1 MGCCIIQ
8 PQGTVFPT
16 FMSQADSQ
24 RSKVGLPDGNR
35 TTRSQ
40 LRKIERRQWGL
51 WVSAAV
57 IALLLTSGLALFA
70 LSIPHAEGDIT
81 FLLNLPRA
89 LYGLLSLVLLF
100 DIYVVYQQLQ
110 IHRMHARLYEQQEIF
125 RLIGEN
131 AADMI
136 AVVDTRGRRLYNSPS
151 YQKTL
156 GYSEEEL
163 RNTAAFEQIHPD
175 DRKFV
180 KEAAEEARRTG
191 VGRKLEY
198 RIRHKNGA
206 WRILESTA
214 SVIQD
219 DYGESHKV
227 VIVNRDITD
236 RRESEKLTRET
247 QARQAQKMEA
257 IGRLSG
263 GIAHDFNN
271 LLGVIIGYTEV
282 MEPHVSPSD
291 PLHKSVQEIKKAGER
306 AALLTRQLLAFSRQQ
321 VLEPKV
327 LDLNTVVVDV
337 ENLLRRAIGEDI
349 ELTTVLEPTL
359 GRVMADKGQIEQVI
373 MNLAVNARD
382 AMPNGGKLNIE
393 TANAELDATFVRDTP
408 YVRPGPYVQLVFTD
422 TGTGM
427 DAETQAHIFEPF
439 FTTKERGKGTG
450 LGLATSYGVVKQ
462 SNGYIWVYSERGKGT
477 TFQICLPRVEAA
489 VQAESPEKCQPRS
502 WQGEET
508 ILLVEDEDSLR
519 TVTRDL
525 LLQNG
530 FEVLEADGG
539 LQGLESAQRHHG
551 PIHLLLTDVV
561 MSVINGPTLAEKLA
575 ASHPEMKVLYMSGY
589 TDYVIGRNGNLES
602 GTHLLAKPYTRE
614 TLLRKVR
621 AVLDLDTVTNCA

>member
-136 AVVDTRGRRLYNSPS
+136 AVVDTSGRRLYNSPS

-236 RRESEKLTRET
+236 RRESEKSTRET

>member
-1 MGCCIIQ
+1 MN
-8 PQGTVFPT
+8 
-16 FMSQADSQ
+16 QADSQ
-24 RSKVGLPDGNR
+24 ASKVAGPDENH

-51 WVSAAV
+51 WVSAAM

-81 FLLNLPRA
+81 YLLNIPRA
-89 LYGLLSLVLLF
+89 LYGLLGLVLLF
-100 DIYVVYQQLQ
+100 DVYVVYQQLQ
-110 IHRMHARLYEQQEIF
+110 IHRMHLRLHEQQDLF

-136 AVVDTRGRRLYNSPS
+136 AVVDTSGRRLYNSPS
-151 YQKTL
+151 YQRTL

-180 KEAAEEARRTG
+180 KEAAEEAGRTG
-191 VGRKLEY
+191 FGRKLEY
-198 RIRHKNGA
+198 RFRHKNGA

-214 SVIQD
+214 TVIPN
-219 DYGESHKV
+219 DYGEPHKV
-227 VIVNRDITD
+227 VIVNRDITE
-236 RRESEKLTRET
+236 RRETEKLMRET
-247 QARQAQKMEA
+247 QARQGQKMEA
-257 IGRLSG
+257 VGRLSG

-271 LLGVIIGYTEV
+271 LLGVIIGYAEA
-282 MEPHVSPSD
+282 MEPHVSLSE
-291 PLHKSVQEIKKAGER
+291 PLQKGVQEIKKAGER
-306 AALLTRQLLAFSRQQ
+306 AASLTRQLLAFSRQQ

-327 LDLNTVVVDV
+327 LDLNAVVTDV

-349 ELTTVLEPTL
+349 ELTTMLEPTL
-359 GRVMADKGQIEQVI
+359 GRVLADKGQIEQVI

-382 AMPNGGKLNIE
+382 AMPNGGKLTLE
-393 TANAELDATFVRDTP
+393 TTNAELDATFVRDTP

-477 TFQICLPRVEAA
+477 TFQICLPRVETAI
-489 VQAESPEKCQPRS
+489 QAKSLETRQLRSCQ
-502 WQGEET
+502 GGET
-508 ILLVEDEDSLR
+508 ILLVEDEEPLR
-519 TVTRDL
+519 AVTRDL

-539 LQGLESAQRHHG
+539 SQALENSHRHHG

-561 MSVINGPTLAEKLA
+561 MPGINGPPLAETLA
-575 ASHPEMKVLYMSGY
+575 ASRPEMKVLYISGY
-589 TDYVIGRNGNLES
+589 TDYAIGRNGNVES
-602 GTHLLAKPYTRE
+602 GAHLLAKPYTRE
-614 TLLRKVR
+614 TLLLKVR